1 MRDRKSLH
9 GHSFFC
15 YNFYVGNAYKLNWQ
29 KLGDKVNKDMPK
41 DTALTLFKLHKAG
54 STHGAGISAARNIYK
69 DEEIIRAT
77 GPIVGESV
85 SDTLYYTYG
94 IDVLLQV
101 GFKKWVL
108 PNDAVRFIN
117 HSCEPN
123 MGFSE
128 PGVFV
133 AMRHI
138 DEGEDLTFDYA
149 TCEINDEKYNWEI
162 DCLCKTPTCRKKI
175 SNKDIFKK
183 SLDLVEKYK
192 GYIPKFVLDEI
203 EKRGLS

>member
-1 MRDRKSLH
+1 MSTL
-9 GHSFFC
+9 
-15 YNFYVGNAYKLNWQ
+15 YTLNFSQ
-29 KLGDKVNKDMPK
+29 LGITVNKDVSK
-41 DTALTLFKLHKAG
+41 REALTLFKLHKAG
-54 STHGAGISAARNIYK
+54 STQGSGISAARNIYK

-77 GPIVGESV
+77 GPIVGEQV
-85 SDTLYYTYG
+85 ADTLYYSYG

-101 GFKKWVL
+101 GLNKWVL

-123 MGFSE
+123 MGFSA

-138 DEGEDLTFDYA
+138 DEGKELTFDYPI
-149 TCEINDEKYNWEI
+149 CEINDEKYNWEI
-162 DCLCKTPTCRKKI
+162 DCLCKTKSCRKKI
-175 SNKDIFKK
+175 SNKDIFRKK
-183 SLDLVEKYK
+183 LNLVEKYK
-192 GYIPKFVLDEI
+192 GYIPKFVLDEV

>member
-1 MRDRKSLH
+1 
-9 GHSFFC
+9 
-15 YNFYVGNAYKLNWQ
+15 VGKPYRLNWQ
-29 KLGDKVNKDMPK
+29 KLGIKVNKDVDRKAP
-41 DTALTLFKLHKAG
+41 LTLFEVQKAG
-54 STHGAGISAARNIYK
+54 SSSQGTGIIAARNIYK

-101 GFKKWVL
+101 GLKKWVL
-108 PNDAVRFIN
+108 PNDAVRFLN

-123 MGFSE
+123 MGFSA

-138 DEGEDLTFDYA
+138 DEGEELTFDYA
-149 TCEINDEKYNWEI
+149 VCEINDTNYTWEI
-162 DCLCKTPTCRKKI
+162 DCLCKTASCRKKI
-175 SNKDIFKK
+175 RNDDIFNKK
-183 SLDLVEKYK
+183 LNLVEKYK

-203 EKRGLS
+203 ERRGLS

>member
-1 MRDRKSLH
+1 MSTL
-9 GHSFFC
+9 
-15 YNFYVGNAYKLNWQ
+15 YTLNLA
-29 KLGDKVNKDMPK
+29 KLGIPVNKDVSK
-41 DTALTLFKLHKAG
+41 DEPLSLFKLHKAG
-54 STHGAGISAARNIYK
+54 STQGTGIYAARNIYK
-69 DEEIIRAT
+69 DEEIIRTA
-77 GPIVGESV
+77 GPKVGEEV
-85 SDTLYYTYG
+85 ADTLYNSYG

-101 GFKKWVL
+101 GLKKWIL

-123 MGFSE
+123 MGFSA

-138 DEGEDLTFDYA
+138 DKDEELTFDYSI
-149 TCEINDEKYNWEI
+149 CEINDEKYNWVI
-162 DCLCKTPTCRKKI
+162 DCLCKTPSCRKRI

-183 SLDLVEKYK
+183 SLNLIEKYK
-192 GYIPKFVLDEI
+192 GYIPKFALEEV

>member
-1 MRDRKSLH
+1 M
-9 GHSFFC
+9 GIP
-15 YNFYVGNAYKLNWQ
+15 YTINFQ
-29 KLGDKVNKDMPK
+29 KLGIKVNKDVSK
-41 DTALTLFKLHKAG
+41 EQALTLFEIQKAG
-54 STHGAGISAARNIYK
+54 YSSQGVGISAARNIYK
-69 DEEIIRAT
+69 DEEIIRTT

-101 GFKKWVL
+101 GLKKWVL
-108 PNDAVRFIN
+108 PNDAVRFLN

-123 MGFSE
+123 MGFSS

-138 DEGEDLTFDYA
+138 DEGEELTFDYA
-149 TCEINDEKYNWEI
+149 VCEINDTKYNWEI

-175 SNKDIFKK
+175 SNQDIFSKK
-183 SLDLVEKYK
+183 LNLIEKYK
-192 GYIPKFVLDEI
+192 GYIPKFVLEEV
-203 EKRGLS
+203 EKRGLK